1 MKSNFNSLSRR
12 RFLTLTLSGAA
23 ATALAACVRPVAP
36 AAAPAA
42 VPAAPAAAA
51 KPKVFAAYAT
61 PLEEPWP
68 SIIHAALTA
77 EKDAGT
83 IDYRFQDNIGYK
95 GDMDKVI
102 RKEIESNKPDIIV
115 GDAFG
120 NEDIVAKAA
129 RDNPGVAFA
138 FGMPGGPA
146 EPNLSVFD
154 NWIHEPAYLSGLIAG
169 KLTKSNKIG
178 VVAAMPI
185 PEVNRIVNG
194 FIQGAKETNK
204 DVAVSVSYIN
214 SFFDPA
220 VAKEAALAQVAA
232 GADVLFAERFG
243 VIDAAKEKGIPAF
256 GAMKDQNEL
265 APDTVVTG
273 PVWSMRPTIQF
284 LVNQVKKGAYTAQ
297 DLKDFS
303 MMVKGGASLAPY
315 HGWDAKLPADV
326 KDLVKKR
333 QDEIISGKFRVDIN
347 ESDPA
352 AAGAA
357 K

>member
-1 MKSNFNSLSRR
+1 MSAFRK
-12 RFLTLTLSGAA
+12 LSGLIALAA
-23 ATALAACVRPVAP
+23 VALAACAAPPASAP
-36 AAAPAA
+36 AATTSSATAPAA
-42 VPAAPAAAA
+42 SSG
-51 KPKVFAAYAT
+51 KLKVFAAYAT

-83 IDYRFQDNIGYK
+83 IDYRYQDNIGYK
-95 GDMDKVI
+95 GDMEQVL
-102 RKEIESNKPDIIV
+102 RKEIEQNKPDIIM

-120 NEDIVAKAA
+120 NEELVAKVAA
-129 RDNPGVAFA
+129 DNPKVAFA

-146 EPNLSVFD
+146 NPNLSVFD

-169 KLTKSNKIG
+169 KLTKSNKVG

-194 FIQGAKETNK
+194 FIEGVKENNK
-204 DVAVSVSYIN
+204 DAQVSVSYIN

-220 VAKEAALAQVAA
+220 QAKEAALAQVAA

-243 VIDAAKEKGIPAF
+243 VIEAAKEKGIPAF
-256 GAMKDQNEL
+256 GSMKDQNEL

-273 PVWSMRPTIQF
+273 PVWNMRPTVQYLID
-284 LVNQVKKGAYTAQ
+284 QVKKGAYTAQ

-303 MMVKGGASLAPY
+303 MMTKGGSSLAPY
-315 HGWDAKLPADV
+315 HGWESKLPADV
-326 KDLVKKR
+326 KDLVKKKT
-333 QDEIISGKFRVDIN
+333 DEITSGKFRVDIN

-352 AAGAA
+352 
-357 K
+357 KK

>member
-1 MKSNFNSLSRR
+1 MNHFRR
-12 RFLTLTLSGAA
+12 VLGLIAVTAI
-23 ATALAACVRPVAP
+23 ALAACARAPVAVP
-36 AAAPAA
+36 VAAPTAA
-42 VPAAPAAAA
+42 TSGRL
-51 KPKVFAAYAT
+51 KVFAAYAT

-68 SIIHAALTA
+68 SIIHAALSA

-83 IDYRFQDNIGYK
+83 IDYRYQDNIGYK
-95 GDMDKVI
+95 GDMDKI
-102 RKEIESNKPDIIV
+102 LRKEIETNKPDIIM

-120 NEDIVAKAA
+120 NEDIVAKVAA
-129 RDNPGVAFA
+129 DNPKIAFA
-138 FGMPGGPA
+138 FGMPGGPVN
-146 EPNLSVFD
+146 PNLSVFD

-194 FIQGAKETNK
+194 FIQGAKESNK
-204 DVAVSVSYIN
+204 DAQVSVSYIN

-220 VAKEAALAQVAA
+220 QAKEAALAQIAA

-243 VIDAAKEKGIPAF
+243 VIEAAKEKGIPAF

-273 PVWSMRPTIQF
+273 PVWNMRPTAQYLID
-284 LVNQVKKGAYTAQ
+284 QVKKGAYQAQ

-303 MMVKGGASLAPY
+303 
-315 HGWDAKLPADV
+315 
-326 KDLVKKR
+326 
-333 QDEIISGKFRVDIN
+333 
-347 ESDPA
+347 
-352 AAGAA
+352 
-357 K
+357 

>member
-1 MKSNFNSLSRR
+1 MSTFSRVTGWIG
-12 RFLTLTLSGAA
+12 LAA
-23 ATALAACVRPVAP
+23 IALAACAPRPL
-36 AAAPAA
+36 
-42 VPAAPAAAA
+42 PAAPAAQAPAA
-51 KPKVFAAYAT
+51 TAAPSRLKVFAAYAT

-68 SIIHAALTA
+68 SIIHAALSA
-77 EKDAGT
+77 EQDAGN
-83 IDYRFQDNIGYK
+83 IEYRYQENIGYQ
-95 GDMDKVI
+95 GDMDQVI
-102 RKEIESNKPDIIV
+102 RKEIEDNQPDIIM

-120 NEDIVAKAA
+120 NEDIVSKAA
-129 RDNPGVAFA
+129 ADNPTVAFA

-146 EPNLSVFD
+146 NPNLSVFD

-194 FIQGAKETNK
+194 FIQGARETNP
-204 DVAVSVSYIN
+204 DAEVSVSYIN

-220 VAKEAALAQVAA
+220 QAKEAALAHVAA

-243 VIDAAKEKGIPAF
+243 VIEAAKENGIPAF

-273 PVWSMRPTIQF
+273 PVWDMSPTVRYVID
-284 LVNQVKKGAYTAQ
+284 QVKKGAYQAQ

-315 HGWDAKLPADV
+315 HSWEDKLPAEV
-326 KDLVKKR
+326 KDLVKTR
-333 QDEIISGKFRVDIN
+333 MAEIISGKFRVDIN

-352 AAGAA
+352 R

>member
-1 MKSNFNSLSRR
+1 MNISRR
-12 RFLTLTLSGAA
+12 RFIALAAGSMSGV
-23 ATALAACVRPVAP
+23 ALAACAVQPPSAARPG
-36 AAAPAA
+36 AAP
-42 VPAAPAAAA
+42 

-68 SIIHAALTA
+68 SIIHAALEEEA
-77 EKDAGT
+77 KAGN
-83 IDYRFQDNIGYK
+83 IEYKWQDNIGYK

-102 RKEIESNKPDIIV
+102 RKEIESNKPNIFI

-120 NEDIVAKAA
+120 NEDIVSKAA
-129 RDNPGVAFA
+129 KDNPGIAFA

-146 EPNLSVFD
+146 NPNLSVFD

-194 FIQGAKETNK
+194 FIQGAKESNK
-204 DVAVSVSYIN
+204 DVTVTVTYLN

-220 VAKEAALAQVAA
+220 TAKEQALAQIAA

-243 VIDAAKEKGIPAF
+243 VVDAAKEKGIPAF
-256 GAMKDQNEL
+256 GAMKDQNSL

-273 PVWSMRPTIQF
+273 PVWSMRPTIQYI
-284 LVNQVKKGAYTAQ
+284 VDQVKKGAYQAQ

-303 MMVKGGASLAPY
+303 MMVKGGATLAPY
-315 HGWDAKLPADV
+315 HNWEAKLPDDV
-326 KDLVKKR
+326 KALVKQR
-333 QDEIISGKFRVDIN
+333 ADEILAGKFRVDIN

-352 AAGAA
+352 KKG
-357 K
+357 

>member
-1 MKSNFNSLSRR
+1 MALAGIALSACAVPVQR
-12 RFLTLTLSGAA
+12 APAPAAQAPAAQAPA
-23 ATALAACVRPVAP
+23 ATAAP
-36 AAAPAA
+36 A
-42 VPAAPAAAA
+42 
-51 KPKVFAAYAT
+51 KLKVFAAYAT

-68 SIIHAALTA
+68 SIIHAALNA
-77 EKDAGT
+77 EKDAGN

-102 RKEIESNKPDIIV
+102 RKEIEENKPNIIM

-120 NEDIVAKAA
+120 NEEIVAKAA
-129 RDNPGVAFA
+129 KDNPDVAFV

-146 EPNLSVFD
+146 NPNLSVFD

-169 KLTKSNKIG
+169 KLTENNKIG

-194 FIQGAKETNK
+194 FIQGAKETNP
-204 DVAVSVSYIN
+204 DVDVSVSYIN

-220 VAKEAALAQVAA
+220 QAKEAALAQVAA

-243 VIDAAKEKGIPAF
+243 VIEAAKEKGIPAF

-273 PVWSMRPTIQF
+273 PVWDMRPTVQYI
-284 LVNQVKKGAYTAQ
+284 VDQVKKGAYQAQ

-303 MMVKGGASLAPY
+303 MIVKGGASLAPY
-315 HGWDAKLPADV
+315 HGWEEKLPQDV
-326 KDLVKKR
+326 KDLVKQR
-333 QDEIISGKFRVDIN
+333 LDEIISGKFRVDIN

-352 AAGAA
+352 
-357 K
+357 KK

>member
-1 MKSNFNSLSRR
+1 MISKITRR
-12 RFLTLTLSGAA
+12 RFILLSAGLSAGGAL
-23 ATALAACVRPVAP
+23 LAACAPRPLPGTSAG
-36 AAAPAA
+36 ASASATT
-42 VPAAPAAAA
+42 

-68 SIIHAALTA
+68 SIIHAALT
-77 EKDAGT
+77 EEQKAGT
-83 IDYRFQDNIGYK
+83 IEYRYQDNIGYK

-102 RKEIESNKPDIIV
+102 RKEIESNKPDIII
-115 GDAFG
+115 GDGFG

-129 RDNPGVAFA
+129 KDNPAVAFV

-169 KLTKSNKIG
+169 KLTKSSKIG

-194 FIQGAKETNK
+194 FIQGAKESN
-204 DVAVSVSYIN
+204 ANAQVSVTYIN

-220 VAKEAALAQVAA
+220 AAKEQALALTAA

-256 GAMKDQNEL
+256 GAMKDQNDL

-273 PVWSMRPTIQF
+273 PVWSMRPTVQYV
-284 LVNQVKKGAYTAQ
+284 VNQVKKGAYTAQ

-303 MMVKGGASLAPY
+303 MMVKGGATLAPY
-315 HGWDAKLPADV
+315 HGWEGKLPGDV
-326 KDLVKKR
+326 KDMVKKKT
-333 QDEIISGKFRVDIN
+333 DDIIAGKFRVDIN
-347 ESDPA
+347 EADPA
-352 AAGAA
+352 
-357 K
+357 KK

>member
-1 MKSNFNSLSRR
+1 MNKLTRRTSLIA
-12 RFLTLTLSGAA
+12 LTAIALTAA
-23 ATALAACVRPVAP
+23 ACAVPPR

-42 VPAAPAAAA
+42 PTAPAMPA
-51 KPKVFAAYAT
+51 KLKVFAAYAT

-77 EKDAGT
+77 EKDAGA
-83 IDYRFQDNIGYK
+83 IEYKWQDNIGYQ

-102 RKEIESNKPDIIV
+102 RKEIEQNKPDIIM

-146 EPNLSVFD
+146 NPNLSVFD

-194 FIQGAKETNK
+194 FIQGAKETNP
-204 DVAVSVSYIN
+204 DVQVSVSYIN

-220 VAKEAALAQVAA
+220 QAKEAALAHVAA

-243 VIDAAKEKGIPAF
+243 VIEAAKEKGIPAF

-273 PVWSMRPTIQF
+273 PVWDMRPTVQF
-284 LVNQVKKGAYTAQ
+284 VIDQVKKGAYQAQ

-315 HGWDAKLPADV
+315 HGWEEKLPQDV
-326 KDLVKKR
+326 KDLVKQR
-333 QDEIISGKFRVDIN
+333 MDEIISGKFRVDIN

-352 AAGAA
+352 
-357 K
+357 KK